1 MSYGLSVKSK
11 SQDIEVLKL
20 RLREFAVT
28 RDWEQF
34 HSVRN
39 LILALVGEVGELAA
53 EFQWISDD
61 DIVNALQDSGKRESV
76 GSEIADVFIYLLRL
90 SDITG
95 IDLAEE
101 LKKKLAINEKRYPAD
116 KAKGSAAKYTAYE

>member
-1 MSYGLSVKSK
+1 MKSK
-11 SQDIEVLKL
+11 SQEIEVLKL
-20 RLREFAVT
+20 RLREFAVA

-53 EFQWISDD
+53 EFQWISDE
-61 DIVNALQDSGKRESV
+61 DIANALQDSSKRESV

-101 LKKKLAINEKRYPAD
+101 LKKKLAINEERYPAD
-116 KAKGSAAKYTAYE
+116 RAKGSAAKYTAYE

>member
-1 MSYGLSVKSK
+1 MKSK

-20 RLREFAVT
+20 RLREFAVA

-61 DIVNALQDSGKRESV
+61 DIAKALQDSDKRESV

-95 IDLAEE
+95 IDLPEE
-101 LKKKLAINEKRYPAD
+101 LKKKLAINEERYPAD

>member
-1 MSYGLSVKSK
+1 VKSK

-20 RLREFAVT
+20 RLREFAVA

-53 EFQWISDD
+53 EFQWISDEE
-61 DIVNALQDSGKRESV
+61 IVNALQDNDKRESV

-101 LKKKLAINEKRYPAD
+101 LTKKLAINEERYPAD